1 MKEIQLT
8 TFVAKMYLL
17 ISFSDHIL
25 ICIQIDEKNNVKK
38 KKEKKRSN
46 TLVEQYYVLA
56 KRRRWITHTNEKK
69 NYINKM
75 QSKHEIGS
83 AGSFIIKNRTRIC
96 IYVHECRLMTKKRAS
111 DAFVIRFKWFSFFCL
126 CLLFLWTICFFFMRL
141 IIIYTFRSLQMVLVW
156 FTSLSQWFD
165 FRLRSDRKTLA
176 IIISFHVST
185 LWR

>member
-1 MKEIQLT
+1 MKEIQLI

-25 ICIQIDEKNNVKK
+25 ICIQIEGKK
-38 KKEKKRSN
+38 RKKERMKKSN
-46 TLVEQYYVLA
+46 TLVEQYCVLA

-126 CLLFLWTICFFFMRL
+126 FLLFLWTICFFYATNNNL
-141 IIIYTFRSLQMVLVW
+141 HI
-156 FTSLSQWFD
+156 
-165 FRLRSDRKTLA
+165 
-176 IIISFHVST
+176 
-185 LWR
+185 